1 MLTGKNFATGAEEI
15 DLRWFELKRTDYG
28 KALRPSEYG
37 INLNYD
43 EFNSLLDMTDTINQ
57 MFSDHPR
64 VSEAKPRKIEFAKDS
79 QKAPTDHPK
88 AVTKF
93 KWDI

>member
-1 MLTGKNFATGAEEI
+1 MAEIDRGSKMLTGKNFATGADEI

-57 MFSDHPR
+57 MFSDHP
-64 VSEAKPRKIEFAKDS
+64 
-79 QKAPTDHPK
+79 K